1 MLNRVTLIGNLG
13 KDPEVRRLENG
24 IAVATF
30 AVATNESFQ
39 DKNGEWQQLTEW
51 HTVVAWRQLAER
63 AERLLRKGSLVY
75 VEGKLTHR
83 KFTDREG
90 KERFITE
97 VLVNTFR
104 ALDKRES
111 SSGVYGAPFPSAD
124 DAPPAYNDR
133 PSRNPANSPA
143 PSSPIHNITAPP
155 QSEDDLP
162 F

>member
-30 AVATNESFQ
+30 AIATNESFQ

-104 ALDKRES
+104 ALDKREAS
-111 SSGVYGAPFPSAD
+111 TGSYNAPFPSAD
-124 DAPPAYNDR
+124 DAPPTYNDR
-133 PSRNPANSPA
+133 PSRTPSNTPA
-143 PSSPIHNITAPP
+143 PASPIHNMSAPP